1 MSKLSREELVAIANL
16 ARISLTESELDQF
29 STQLDVILESVAK
42 VQEIVDDD
50 IKPMSHALDISN
62 VFRPDVVGQS
72 LTAEQALAAA
82 PASESD
88 RFKVPRILEEE

>member
-1 MSKLSREELVAIANL
+1 
-16 ARISLTESELDQF
+16 
-29 STQLDVILESVAK
+29 
-42 VQEIVDDD
+42 
-50 IKPMSHALDISN
+50 
-62 VFRPDVVGQS
+62 VVGHS

>member
-29 STQLDVILESVAK
+29 STQLDVILDSVAK
-42 VQEIVDDD
+42 VQEIVNED

>member
-16 ARISLTESELDQF
+16 ARISLTDSELDQF
-29 STQLDVILESVAK
+29 STQLDVILDSVAK

-50 IKPMSHALDISN
+50 IKPMSHALDINN

>member
-16 ARISLTESELDQF
+16 ARISLTDSELDQF
-29 STQLDVILESVAK
+29 STQLDVILDSVAK
-42 VQEIVDDD
+42 VQEIVNED

>member
-16 ARISLTESELDQF
+16 ARISLTDSELDQF
-29 STQLDVILESVAK
+29 STQLDVILDSVAK

>member
-29 STQLDVILESVAK
+29 STQLDVILDSVAK

-62 VFRPDVVGQS
+62 VFRPDVVGPS

>member
-1 MSKLSREELVAIANL
+1 MTKLSREELSAIANL
-16 ARISLTESELDQF
+16 ARISLTDAELDQF
-29 STQLDVILESVAK
+29 GSQLDIILESVAK
-42 VQEIVDDD
+42 VQEIVNDE
-50 IKPMSHALDISN
+50 IKPMSHALEMSN

>member
-16 ARISLTESELDQF
+16 ARISLTDSELDQF
-29 STQLDVILESVAK
+29 STQLDVILDSVAK
-42 VQEIVDDD
+42 VQEIVNED

-62 VFRPDVVGQS
+62 VFRPDVVRQS

>member
-16 ARISLTESELDQF
+16 ARISLTDSELDQF
-29 STQLDVILESVAK
+29 STQLDVILDSVAK
-42 VQEIVDDD
+42 VQELVNED